1 MNARLAVPLLLC
13 IVLAA
18 CQSTDNQH
26 VKAAPTLLNDSLFPS
41 YTLFPV
47 ESSDEIFYL
56 DEDAQF
62 FCRKG
67 SLRKK
72 YPAKE
77 CKRVSKS
84 NFRSF

>member
-47 ESSDEIFYL
+47 GL
-56 DEDAQF
+56 QMKF
-62 FCRKG
+62 FT
-67 SLRKK
+67 
-72 YPAKE
+72 
-77 CKRVSKS
+77 
-84 NFRSF
+84 

>member
-62 FCRKG
+62 F
-67 SLRKK
+67 
-72 YPAKE
+72 E